1 MTLPAACSR
10 SPGEANAQ
18 LVLSPGG
25 RPLGLEAA
33 TTALVLS
40 GDVTADEER
49 NAREALA
56 ALPAQPTLYVERGY
70 QRPDEVVIIQLV
82 LGGLGAVLMLGGTLT
97 ATFLALSDARPDLAT
112 LAAVGA
118 SPRTRRGVA
127 SSYALVVGL
136 VGALLGALV
145 GLVPGIAIS
154 YPLTGGRLRRRARR
168 RADHYLDIPWLL
180 VLGVVIGL
188 PLLTAAL
195 VGLTA
200 GSRLPLAA
208 RLD

>member
-1 MTLPAACSR
+1 MLPVASGGGQRPSWCSR
-10 SPGEANAQ
+10 TQA
-18 LVLSPGG
+18 VD
-25 RPLGLEAA
+25 RLGLEAA

-40 GDVTADEER
+40 SDVTADEER
-49 NAREALA
+49 DAREALA

-136 VGALLGALV
+136 VGALLGARS
-145 GLVPGIAIS
+145 GSSRASRSAIHS
-154 YPLTGGRLRRRARR
+154 PAATTAGHRRAV
-168 RADHYLDIPWLL
+168 HYLDVPWLL
-180 VLGVVIGL
+180 VLGVVVVL
-188 PLLTAAL
+188 PLLTAAV
-195 VGLTA
+195 VGL
-200 GSRLPLAA
+200 SRSAPLAA